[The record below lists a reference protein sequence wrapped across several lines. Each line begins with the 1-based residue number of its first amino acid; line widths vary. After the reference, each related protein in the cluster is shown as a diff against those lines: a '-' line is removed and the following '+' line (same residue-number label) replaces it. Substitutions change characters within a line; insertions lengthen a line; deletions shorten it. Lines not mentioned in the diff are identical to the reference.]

1 MPSLRYF
8 LVHKTPRVDQR
19 MLSVVINL
27 ERGSPVG
34 MVVAETLNGLDAFYR
49 WEATFFAGS
58 PLLLQE

>member
-1 MPSLRYF
+1 M
-8 LVHKTPRVDQR
+8 HKTPRVDQR

-34 MVVAETLNGLDAFYR
+34 MVLAETFNGLDAFYR

-58 PLLLQE
+58 PLLFQE